1 MTLPKI
7 EYPTF
12 ELTVPST
19 KQKIRHRP
27 YFVKE
32 EKLLLMAQQS
42 GNINE
47 IITAMKQVIVNC
59 VVSDGFNV
67 NKLMTFDVEYIFL
80 KLRAISVNNVINL
93 TYLDN
98 EDQKKYTV
106 QLNLDEVEVKFDSE
120 HTNRIQLSE
129 DMILQLRYPGLELD
143 EKIINAPDV
152 STSFFEM
159 VKFCLEKLIIQEEM
173 FLFSEYSDQ
182 QKEEFLNSLTPSSFD
197 KIKKFFETMPKLSH
211 TVSYTNSLGHEQ
223 KIVLETLNDFF
234 TLV

>member
-159 VKFCLEKLIIQEEM
+159 VKFCLDKLIIQEEM

>member
-67 NKLMTFDVEYIFL
+67 NKLMTFDV
-80 KLRAISVNNVINL
+80 
-93 TYLDN
+93 
-98 EDQKKYTV
+98 
-106 QLNLDEVEVKFDSE
+106 
-120 HTNRIQLSE
+120 
-129 DMILQLRYPGLELD
+129 
-143 EKIINAPDV
+143 
-152 STSFFEM
+152 
-159 VKFCLEKLIIQEEM
+159 
-173 FLFSEYSDQ
+173 
-182 QKEEFLNSLTPSSFD
+182 
-197 KIKKFFETMPKLSH
+197 
-211 TVSYTNSLGHEQ
+211 
-223 KIVLETLNDFF
+223 
-234 TLV
+234 

>member
-159 VKFCLEKLIIQEEM
+159 VKFCLDKLMIQDEM

-234 TLV
+234 TLA

>member
-1 MTLPKI
+1 
-7 EYPTF
+7 
-12 ELTVPST
+12 
-19 KQKIRHRP
+19 
-27 YFVKE
+27 
-32 EKLLLMAQQS
+32 
-42 GNINE
+42 
-47 IITAMKQVIVNC
+47 
-59 VVSDGFNV
+59 
-67 NKLMTFDVEYIFL
+67 
-80 KLRAISVNNVINL
+80 VINL

-159 VKFCLEKLIIQEEM
+159 VKFCLDKLMIQDEM

-234 TLV
+234 TLA